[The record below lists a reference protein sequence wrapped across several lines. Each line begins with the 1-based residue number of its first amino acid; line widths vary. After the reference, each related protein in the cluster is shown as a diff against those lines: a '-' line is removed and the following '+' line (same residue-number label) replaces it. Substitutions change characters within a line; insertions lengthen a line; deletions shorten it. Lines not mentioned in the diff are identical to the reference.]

1 MQQVSG
7 KISSKIH
14 TRPNDA
20 FEKISWGVKK
30 NNKPHVKSHET
41 TIHTPHKKSITCFRK
56 NELLK
61 DQKNDIIFGL
71 KHNSIIENKLV
82 MFKYLS

>member
-1 MQQVSG
+1 M
-7 KISSKIH
+7 
-14 TRPNDA
+14 
-20 FEKISWGVKK
+20 
-30 NNKPHVKSHET
+30 
-41 TIHTPHKKSITCFRK
+41 HTPYKKSITCFRK

-71 KHNSIIENKLV
+71 KHNSIIENKLA